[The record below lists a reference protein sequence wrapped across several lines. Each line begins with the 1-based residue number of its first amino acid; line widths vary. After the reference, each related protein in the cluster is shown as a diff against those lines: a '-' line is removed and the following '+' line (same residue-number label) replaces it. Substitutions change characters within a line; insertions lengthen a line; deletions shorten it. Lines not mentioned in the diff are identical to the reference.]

1 MEQINLK
8 KIKLLDKLKL
18 IPDNKLDGIIDYIE
32 FILSKFNISKK
43 ESNTLEGIWENIGFE
58 KINNLEKEIKNVRKE
73 MSDSML
79 TKEY

>member
-18 IPDNKLDGIIDYIE
+18 IPDNKLDEIIDYIE

-43 ESNTLEGIWENIGFE
+43 ESNTLEGIWKNIGFE

-79 TKEY
+79 SKEY